1 MFQKILD
8 KFRKKNESI
17 NEGGMELK
25 KLEDAIKMFKK
36 KLKNKVGLPKMLE
49 MRKTKN
55 TLKD

>member
-36 KLKNKVGLPKMLE
+36 KLKNKVGLPTLE
-49 MRKTKN
+49 MRN